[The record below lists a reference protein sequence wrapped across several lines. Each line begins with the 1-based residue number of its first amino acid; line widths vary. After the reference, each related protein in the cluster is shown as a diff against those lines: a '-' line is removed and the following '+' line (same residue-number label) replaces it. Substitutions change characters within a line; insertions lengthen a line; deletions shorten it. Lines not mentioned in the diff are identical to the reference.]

1 MKMNGSGFW
10 VPGLKNKT
18 RPTRIQHVG
27 RVLLFGPAVAALFA
41 AAMQWPTVEA
51 QAPAPSFAATVYPV
65 LEKANCRSC
74 HTDEGVASG
83 TRLHF
88 PPETASSDE
97 IDAFGLTLAA
107 LVNRADPSSSLLINK
122 PTNRIRHVG
131 GVKIAPDSADEQV
144 VRTWVQHLA
153 TVSDSAVS
161 AARARLETVKPA
173 VAHQVALRRLTH
185 SQYNNTVR
193 DLLGDYSRPADRFPP
208 EDFVGGFKNQTRTQG
223 IPPVLEDAYS
233 TAAERMAMNAFRA
246 GDVNGLVPCKPAS
259 PRDAK
264 CRDQF
269 VRAFGEKAF
278 RRPLNDVEVRRYNE
292 LFAEQ
297 ASRTGKFLEGTRVV
311 VEAMLQSPKFL
322 FHVTSG
328 EAGSPPSREASAFAE
343 ATADRRSLGGG
354 WSADRR
360 DYAIANRLSYLLWDT
375 MPDRA
380 LLDAAAK
387 GELRTA
393 EGLERVARTMLQDK
407 RARQATDE
415 FFAQWLRFDRMLTA
429 AKDDGRYPSFTP
441 ELAAMMVQETRML
454 LGHLVW
460 NDLNFMDA
468 LTADYG
474 FLNADLARLYGLP
487 EPAGEFEMVKFPES
501 FPRAGILGQAT
512 FLASTTGPVE
522 TSPTARGMFVREH
535 LLCQIVPNPPPGVNT
550 NLPEPA
556 TADAARAKRERM
568 IEHVE
573 NQSCSGCH
581 RLMDPIGFGLEK
593 YDAVGAWRD
602 QEIVDISAGSGESRR
617 SKPVNVDITATGEIA
632 GLPNST
638 FGDSR
643 TLGRVLASSPVCQ
656 DCVVRQMFRYA
667 FGRAEIPSDRS
678 TVTGTAATFRSSGF
692 KFKEL
697 LISLV
702 RSPQFLEGL

>member
-1 MKMNGSGFW
+1 MKTNGSRFWVLGSGFAAA
-10 VPGLKNKT
+10 
-18 RPTRIQHVG
+18 
-27 RVLLFGPAVAALFA
+27 VLVAAAVQL
-41 AAMQWPTVEA
+41 PIVEA

-65 LEKANCRSC
+65 LEKANCRAC

-88 PPETASSDE
+88 PADTASADE

-107 LVNRADPSSSLLINK
+107 LVNRDDPSSSLLLNK
-122 PTNRIRHVG
+122 PTNRVRHVG
-131 GVKIAPDSADEQV
+131 GLKIEPGSPDEQA

-153 TVSDSAVS
+153 TVPDSAVA
-161 AARARLETVKPA
+161 AARARLATVAPA
-173 VAHQVALRRLTH
+173 DSHQVGLRRLTH

-193 DLLGDYSRPADRFPP
+193 DLLGDHSRPADRFPP

-233 TAAERMAMNAFRA
+233 TAAERMATNAFRA
-246 GDVNGLVPCKPAS
+246 GDVNGLVPCAPPQGGASRQSSPGSGRAAADIPA
-259 PRDAK
+259 RDAK

-269 VRAFGEKAF
+269 VRSFGERAF
-278 RRPLNDVEVRRYNE
+278 RRPLNDVEVRRYTE
-292 LFAEQ
+292 LFAQQ
-297 ASRTGKFLEGTRVV
+297 ANATGKFLEGARVV

-322 FHVTSG
+322 FHVTAG
-328 EAGSPPSREASAFAE
+328 DAGSPPSREA
-343 ATADRRSLGGG
+343 T
-354 WSADRR
+354 ADRR

-393 EGLERVARTMLQDK
+393 DGIERIARGMLRDK
-407 RARQATDE
+407 RGQQAVDE
-415 FFAQWLRFDRMLTA
+415 FFSQWLRFDRMLTA
-429 AKDDGRYPSFTP
+429 AKDDGRFPTFTP
-441 ELAAMMVQETRML
+441 ELAATMVQETRML
-454 LGHLVW
+454 LDHLVW

-468 LTADYG
+468 FTADYS
-474 FLNADLARLYGLP
+474 FLNAELARLYGVP
-487 EPAGEFEMVKFPES
+487 EPAGEFEMVKFPATL
-501 FPRAGILGQAT
+501 PRAGILGQAT

-522 TSPTARGMFVREH
+522 TSPTARGLFVREH
-535 LLCQIVPNPPPGVNT
+535 LLCQVVPNPPPGVNT

-556 TADAARAKRERM
+556 SADAARAKRERM
-568 IEHVE
+568 LQHVE
-573 NQSCSGCH
+573 NQTCSGCH

-593 YDAVGAWRD
+593 YDAIGVWRD
-602 QEIVDISAGSGESRR
+602 KETVDIYSGSGEGRR

-632 GLPNST
+632 GVPNST
-638 FGDSR
+638 FDDSR
-643 TLGRVLASSPVCQ
+643 ALGKVLAASPICQ
-656 DCVVRQMFRYA
+656 DCVVKQVFRYA
-667 FGRAEIPSDRS
+667 FGRPEAAPDRS
-678 TVTGTAATFRSSGF
+678 TIAAAAATFRRSGF
-692 KFKEL
+692 KFKEV

>member
-1 MKMNGSGFW
+1 MTMRGFRF
-10 VPGLKNKT
+10 G
-18 RPTRIQHVG
+18 
-27 RVLLFGPAVAALFA
+27 VLFVWPAFAVAALA
-41 AAMQWPTVEA
+41 AVIHFPVVEA
-51 QAPAPSFAATVYPV
+51 QAPAPSFATTVYPV
-65 LEKANCRSC
+65 LEKAGCRAC

-88 PPETASSDE
+88 PPEAASAEE
-97 IDAFGLTLAA
+97 IDAFGLTLAV
-107 LVNRADPSSSLLINK
+107 LVSRDDPSSSLLLNK

-131 GVKIAPDSADEQV
+131 GVKIEPNSADEQV

-153 TVSDSAVS
+153 TVPDSAVS
-161 AARARLETVKPA
+161 VARAHLAAVKPA
-173 VAHQVALRRLTH
+173 AAHQVGLRRLTH

-208 EDFVGGFKNQTRTQG
+208 EDFVSGFKNQTRTQS

-233 TAAERMAMNAFRA
+233 SAAERIALNAFRA

-259 PRDAK
+259 ARDVK

-269 VRAFGEKAF
+269 VRVFGEKAF
-278 RRPLNDVEVRRYNE
+278 RRPLTDVEIRRYND
-292 LFAEQ
+292 LFVEQ
-297 ASRTGKFLEGTRVV
+297 ANHTGKFLEGARVV

-322 FHVTSG
+322 FHVT
-328 EAGSPPSREASAFAE
+328 AGDPSVRLQ
-343 ATADRRSLGGG
+343 ADL
-354 WSADRR
+354 R

-387 GELRTA
+387 GELRTP
-393 EGLERVARTMLQDK
+393 EGLERVARTMLQDT

-415 FFAQWLRFDRMLTA
+415 FFSEWLRFDRMLTA
-429 AKDDGRYPSFTP
+429 AKDDERYPSFTP

-460 NDLNFMDA
+460 NDRNFMEA
-468 LTADYG
+468 FTADYS
-474 FLNADLARLYGLP
+474 FLNADLARVYGLP
-487 EPAGEFEMVKFPES
+487 EPAGEFEIVKFPEAL
-501 FPRAGILGQAT
+501 PRAGILGQAT

-522 TSPTARGMFVREH
+522 TSPTARGLFVREH

-550 NLPEPA
+550 NLPEPS

-568 IEHVE
+568 VEHAQ
-573 NQSCSGCH
+573 NPTCSGCH

-602 QEIVDISAGSGESRR
+602 QEIVDIYAGAGESRR
-617 SKPVNVDITATGEIA
+617 SKPVSVDITATGEIA
-632 GLPNST
+632 GIANST

-656 DCVVRQMFRYA
+656 DCVVKQMFRFA
-667 FGRAEIPSDRS
+667 FGRAETASDRA
-678 TVTGTAATFRSSGF
+678 TVTGTAATFRNSGF

>member
-1 MKMNGSGFW
+1 MTMRSSGF
-10 VPGLKNKT
+10 G
-18 RPTRIQHVG
+18 RRYVG
-27 RVLLFGPAVAALFA
+27 RVLVFGPAAAVAILLGRVLFLGPA
-41 AAMQWPTVEA
+41 ITVVEA
-51 QAPAPSFAATVYPV
+51 QAPAPSFSTAVYPV
-65 LEKANCRSC
+65 LEKAGCRAC

-88 PPETASSDE
+88 PPEAASADE

-107 LVNRADPSSSLLINK
+107 LVNRGDPSSSLLLNK
-122 PTNRIRHVG
+122 PTNRTRHVG
-131 GVKIAPDSADEQV
+131 GVKIEPDSADEQTL
-144 VRTWVQHLA
+144 RAWVQHLA
-153 TVSDSAVS
+153 GVPDADVS
-161 AARARLETVKPA
+161 AAWARLAAVKPA
-173 VAHQVALRRLTH
+173 AAHEVGLRRLTH

-193 DLLGDYSRPADRFPP
+193 DLVGDHSRPADRFPP
-208 EDFVGGFKNQTRTQG
+208 EDFVGGFKNQTRTQS

-233 TAAERMAMNAFRA
+233 TAAERIALNAFRA

-259 PRDAK
+259 ARDAK

-278 RRPLNDVEVRRYNE
+278 RRPLTDIEIRRYND

-297 ASRTGKFLEGTRVV
+297 ASGSGKFLEGARVV

-322 FHVTSG
+322 FHVT
-328 EAGSPPSREASAFAE
+328 AGPSSRDA
-343 ATADRRSLGGG
+343 ATDKL
-354 WSADRR
+354 R

-393 EGLERVARTMLQDK
+393 EGLERMARAMLQDP
-407 RARQATDE
+407 RARQAADE
-415 FFAQWLRFDRMLTA
+415 FFSQWLRFDRMLTA

-441 ELAAMMVQETRML
+441 ELAAMMVQETKML

-460 NDLNFMDA
+460 NDRNFMEA
-468 LTADYG
+468 LTAEYS
-474 FLNADLARLYGLP
+474 FLNADLARLYGVP
-487 EPAGEFEMVKFPES
+487 EPAGEFEIVTFPGTL
-501 FPRAGILGQAT
+501 PRAGILGQAT

-522 TSPTARGMFVREH
+522 TSPTARGLFVREH

-568 IEHVE
+568 VEHAT
-573 NQSCSGCH
+573 NPSCSGCH

-593 YDAVGAWRD
+593 YDAVGAWRE
-602 QEIVDISAGSGESRR
+602 QEIVDIYTGAGESRR
-617 SKPVNVDITATGEIA
+617 SKPAPVDITAAGEIA
-632 GLPNST
+632 GLANST
-638 FGDSR
+638 FGDAR
-643 TLGRVLASSPVCQ
+643 GLGRVLAASPVCQ
-656 DCVVRQMFRYA
+656 DCVVKQVFRYA
-667 FGRAEIPSDRS
+667 FGRAETPSDRT
-678 TVTGTAATFRSSGF
+678 TVTGAATAFRSSGF

>member
-1 MKMNGSGFW
+1 MKRTRGSGFQ
-10 VPGLKNKT
+10 VPRSTFVEPGLKNKT
-18 RPTRIQHVG
+18 RPAYAVARYVG
-27 RVLLFGPAVAALFA
+27 RVLLFGPAAAVLFTA
-41 AAMQWPTVEA
+41 TMQRPVLEA

-88 PPETASSDE
+88 PEATATADE
-97 IDAFGLTLAA
+97 IEAFGLTLAV
-107 LVNRADPSSSLLINK
+107 LVNRDDPSSSLLINK
-122 PTNRIRHVG
+122 PTNRTRHVG
-131 GVKIAPDSADEQV
+131 GVKIQPDSAEEQA
-144 VRTWVQHLA
+144 VRAWVQYLA
-153 TVSDSAVS
+153 TVPDSAVNS
-161 AARARLETVKPA
+161 ARARLAAVNPA
-173 VAHQVALRRLTH
+173 VAHDVALRRLTH

-208 EDFVGGFKNQTRTQG
+208 EDFVGGFKNQTRTQS

-259 PRDAK
+259 ARDVK

-292 LFAEQ
+292 LFADQ
-297 ASRTGKFLEGTRVV
+297 ANRTGKFLEGARVV

-322 FHVTSG
+322 FHVTAG
-328 EAGSPPSREASAFAE
+328 EAGANK
-343 ATADRRSLGGG
+343 
-354 WSADRR
+354 

-375 MPDRA
+375 MPDRS

-387 GELRTA
+387 GEFRTP
-393 EGLERVARTMLQDK
+393 EGIERVARAMLQDK
-407 RARQATDE
+407 RARQAADE
-415 FFAQWLRFDRMLTA
+415 FFAQWLRFDRMLSA
-429 AKDDGRYPSFTP
+429 AKDDERYPSFTP

-460 NDLNFMDA
+460 NDLNFMEA
-468 LTADYG
+468 LTADYS
-474 FLNADLARLYGLP
+474 FLNADLARVYELP
-487 EPAGEFEMVKFPES
+487 EPAGEFEMVKFPAEL
-501 FPRAGILGQAT
+501 PRAGILGHAT

-568 IEHVE
+568 LEHAQ
-573 NQSCSGCH
+573 NPSCSGCH

-593 YDAVGAWRD
+593 YDAIGAWRA
-602 QEIVDISAGSGESRR
+602 QEIVEIYAGSGESRR
-617 SKPVNVDITATGEIA
+617 SKPVNVDITAAGEIA

-638 FGDSR
+638 FSDSR
-643 TLGRVLASSPVCQ
+643 ALGRVLASSPVCQ
-656 DCVVRQMFRYA
+656 DCVVKQLFRYA
-667 FGRAEIPSDRS
+667 FGRAETPPDRA
-678 TVTGTAATFRSSGF
+678 TVAGTATTFRNSGF

>member
-1 MKMNGSGFW
+1 MKTNGSRFWVLGSGFV
-10 VPGLKNKT
+10 VPGST
-18 RPTRIQHVG
+18 
-27 RVLLFGPAVAALFA
+27 FALMLVCALVMAHFA
-41 AAMQWPTVEA
+41 AEFERVEA
-51 QAPAPSFAATVYPV
+51 QAPAPSFATSVYPV

-88 PPETASSDE
+88 PAETASAE
-97 IDAFGLTLAA
+97 EVEAFGLTLAA
-107 LVNRADPSSSLLINK
+107 LVNRDDPSSSLLLNK

-131 GVKIAPDSADEQV
+131 GVKIQPDSADEQV
-144 VRTWVQHLA
+144 VRSWAQHLA
-153 TVSDSAVS
+153 TVPDTAVN
-161 AARARLETVKPA
+161 AARARLAAVKPT

-193 DLLGDYSRPADRFPP
+193 DLLGDHSRPADRFPP
-208 EDFVGGFKNQTRTQG
+208 EDFVGGFKNQTRTQS

-259 PRDAK
+259 ARDAK
-264 CRDQF
+264 CRDAF
-269 VRAFGEKAF
+269 VRSFGERAF
-278 RRPLNDVEVRRYNE
+278 RRPLNDVEVRRYHD
-292 LFAEQ
+292 LFAAQ
-297 ASRTGKFLEGTRVV
+297 ANRSGTFLEGARVV

-322 FHVTSG
+322 FHVTAG
-328 EAGSPPSREASAFAE
+328 EAGVPPSREA
-343 ATADRRSLGGG
+343 T
-354 WSADRR
+354 ADRR

-375 MPDRA
+375 MPDRP

-387 GELRTA
+387 GELRTP
-393 EGLERVARTMLQDK
+393 EGIERIARAMLQDK

-429 AKDDGRYPSFTP
+429 AKDDERYPAFTP
-441 ELAAMMVQETRML
+441 ELAAMMVQETRIL

-468 LTADYG
+468 LTADYS

-487 EPAGEFEMVKFPES
+487 EPAGEFELVKFPAS
-501 FPRAGILGQAT
+501 LPRAGILGQST

-550 NLPEPA
+550 NLPEP
-556 TADAARAKRERM
+556 TTVDAVRAKRERM
-568 IEHVE
+568 LEHVE

-593 YDAVGAWRD
+593 YDAIGGWRD
-602 QEIVDISAGSGESRR
+602 QEMIELAGEGARR
-617 SKPVNVDITATGEIA
+617 GTKPVNVDINPAGEIA
-632 GLPNST
+632 GVPNST
-638 FGDSR
+638 FDDSR
-643 TLGRVLASSPVCQ
+643 TLGRILASSPICQ
-656 DCVVRQMFRYA
+656 DCVVKQMFRYA
-667 FGRAEIPSDRS
+667 FGRAEAPSDRS
-678 TVTGTAATFRSSGF
+678 TVAGAAAAFRTSGF

>member
-1 MKMNGSGFW
+1 MKNKSPRFS
-10 VPGLKNKT
+10 PGLNNKT
-18 RPTRIQHVG
+18 RPTYAAAAAALAIFVG
-27 RVLLFGPAVAALFA
+27 RVFVGPAFSV
-41 AAMQWPTVEA
+41 VDA
-51 QAPAPSFAATVYPV
+51 QAPPPSFSTTVYPV
-65 LEKANCRSC
+65 LEKANCRAC

-88 PPETASSDE
+88 PPETASAEE
-97 IDAFGLTLAA
+97 IDAFGLTLAV
-107 LVNRADPSSSLLINK
+107 LVSRDNPSSSLLLNK
-122 PTNRIRHVG
+122 PTNRVRHVG
-131 GVKIAPDSADEQV
+131 GLKIQPDSTDEQA
-144 VRTWVQHLA
+144 VRAWVQHLA
-153 TVSDSAVS
+153 TVPDTAVS
-161 AARARLETVKPA
+161 AARARLADVKPV
-173 VAHQVALRRLTH
+173 VAHQVGLRRLTH

-208 EDFVGGFKNQTRTQG
+208 EDFVSGFKNQTRTQS

-233 TAAERMAMNAFRA
+233 TAAERIALNAFRA

-259 PRDAK
+259 ARDAK

-269 VRAFGEKAF
+269 VRGFGEKAF
-278 RRPLNDVEVRRYNE
+278 RRPLTDIEIRRYND

-297 ASRTGKFLEGTRVV
+297 ANRTGKFLEGARVV

-322 FHVTSG
+322 FHVTAG
-328 EAGSPPSREASAFAE
+328 EPSPDAAAAPTSRNAP
-343 ATADRRSLGGG
+343 ADRQ
-354 WSADRR
+354 R

-387 GELRTA
+387 GELRTP
-393 EGLERVARTMLQDK
+393 EGVERIARSMLQDA

-415 FFAQWLRFDRMLTA
+415 FFSQWLRFDRMLTA
-429 AKDDGRYPSFTP
+429 AKDDGRFPSFTP
-441 ELAAMMVQETRML
+441 ELAAMMVQETKML

-460 NDLNFMDA
+460 SDRNFMEA
-468 LTADYG
+468 LTADYS
-474 FLNADLARLYGLP
+474 FINADLARLYGLP
-487 EPAGEFEMVKFPES
+487 EPAGEFEIVKFPEGM
-501 FPRAGILGQAT
+501 PRAGILGQAT

-522 TSPTARGMFVREH
+522 TSPTARGLFVREH

-568 IEHVE
+568 VEHAQ
-573 NQSCSGCH
+573 NPTCSGCH

-602 QEIVDISAGSGESRR
+602 QEIVDIFTGAGEARR
-617 SKPVNVDITATGEIA
+617 SKPVNVDITPTGEIA
-632 GLPNST
+632 GIANST

-643 TLGRVLASSPVCQ
+643 ALGRVLASSPVCQ
-656 DCVVRQMFRYA
+656 DCVVKQMFRFA
-667 FGRAEIPSDRS
+667 FGRAEMPSDRK
-678 TVTGTAATFRSSGF
+678 TIAGTAATFRSSGF

>member
-1 MKMNGSGFW
+1 MKMKNGSGCW
-10 VPGLKNKT
+10 VLGS
-18 RPTRIQHVG
+18 G
-27 RVLLFGPAVAALFA
+27 FVAAALV
-41 AAMQWPTVEA
+41 AAMQLPVVEA

-65 LEKANCRSC
+65 LEKANCRAC

-88 PPETASSDE
+88 PSETASAEE
-97 IDAFGLTLAA
+97 IDAFGLTLVV
-107 LVNRADPSSSLLINK
+107 LVNRDEPSSSLLLNK

-144 VRTWVQHLA
+144 VRTWVQHLV
-153 TVSDSAVS
+153 TVPDSAVS
-161 AARARLETVKPA
+161 AARARLA
-173 VAHQVALRRLTH
+173 VVTPGAAHQVGLRRLTH

-208 EDFVGGFKNQTRTQG
+208 EDFVSGFKNQTRTQS

-233 TAAERMAMNAFRA
+233 TAAERIALNAFRA
-246 GDVNGLVPCKPAS
+246 GDVNNLIPCKPAS
-259 PRDAK
+259 TRDLK

-278 RRPLNDVEVRRYNE
+278 RRPLTDVEIRRYND

-297 ASRTGKFLEGTRVV
+297 ANRTGKFLEGARVV

-322 FHVTSG
+322 FHVTAGDPSVRLKPDTTETGSG
-328 EAGSPPSREASAFAE
+328 GTRSVRLQ
-343 ATADRRSLGGG
+343 ADQ
-354 WSADRR
+354 ADQR
-360 DYAIANRLSYLLWDT
+360 DYAIADRLSYLLWDT

-380 LLDAAAK
+380 LLDAASK
-387 GELRTA
+387 GELRTP
-393 EGLERVARTMLQDK
+393 EGLERVARTMLEDP

-415 FFAQWLRFDRMLTA
+415 FFSQWLRFDRMLTA

-460 NDLNFMDA
+460 NDRNFMEA
-468 LTADYG
+468 FTADYS
-474 FLNADLARLYGLP
+474 FLNADLARVYGLP
-487 EPAGEFEMVKFPES
+487 EPAGEFEIVKFPEAL
-501 FPRAGILGQAT
+501 PRAGILGQST

-522 TSPTARGMFVREH
+522 TSPTARGLFVREH

-568 IEHVE
+568 VEHAQ
-573 NQSCSGCH
+573 NPTCSGCH

-593 YDAVGAWRD
+593 YDAIGAWRD
-602 QEIVDISAGSGESRR
+602 QEIVDIFRGAGESRR
-617 SKPVNVDITATGEIA
+617 SKPANVDITATGEIA
-632 GLPNST
+632 GIANST
-638 FGDSR
+638 FGDAR
-643 TLGRVLASSPVCQ
+643 ALGRVLASSPVCQ
-656 DCVVRQMFRYA
+656 DCVVKQMFRYA
-667 FGRAEIPSDRS
+667 FGRAETPSDRS
-678 TVTGTAATFRSSGF
+678 TVMGTAAVFRSSGF

-702 RSPQFLEGL
+702 RSPQFVEGL

>member
-1 MKMNGSGFW
+1 MSTDSF
-10 VPGLKNKT
+10 
-18 RPTRIQHVG
+18 
-27 RVLLFGPAVAALFA
+27 PA
-41 AAMQWPTVEA
+41 
-51 QAPAPSFAATVYPV
+51 
-65 LEKANCRSC
+65 
-74 HTDEGVASG
+74 AS
-83 TRLHF
+83 RQ
-88 PPETASSDE
+88 
-97 IDAFGLTLAA
+97 
-107 LVNRADPSSSLLINK
+107 
-122 PTNRIRHVG
+122 
-131 GVKIAPDSADEQV
+131 SA
-144 VRTWVQHLA
+144 
-153 TVSDSAVS
+153 
-161 AARARLETVKPA
+161 
-173 VAHQVALRRLTH
+173 
-185 SQYNNTVR
+185 R
-193 DLLGDYSRPADRFPP
+193 D
-208 EDFVGGFKNQTRTQG
+208 V
-223 IPPVLEDAYS
+223 
-233 TAAERMAMNAFRA
+233 
-246 GDVNGLVPCKPAS
+246 
-259 PRDAK
+259 K

-269 VRAFGEKAF
+269 VRVFGEKAF
-278 RRPLNDVEVRRYNE
+278 RRPLTDVEIRRYND

-297 ASRTGKFLEGTRVV
+297 ANHTGKFLEGARVV

-322 FHVTSG
+322 FHVTAAPVGPASG
-328 EAGSPPSREASAFAE
+328 GPCVITRF
-343 ATADRRSLGGG
+343 
-354 WSADRR
+354 
-360 DYAIANRLSYLLWDT
+360 ANRLSYLLWDT

-387 GELRTA
+387 GELRTP
-393 EGLERVARTMLQDK
+393 EGLERVARTMLQDT

-415 FFAQWLRFDRMLTA
+415 FFSEWLRFDRMLTA

-460 NDLNFMDA
+460 NDRNFMEA
-468 LTADYG
+468 FTADYS

-487 EPAGEFEMVKFPES
+487 EPAGEFEIVKFPEAL
-501 FPRAGILGQAT
+501 PRAGILGQAT

-522 TSPTARGMFVREH
+522 TSPTARGLFVREH

-550 NLPEPA
+550 NLPEPS

-568 IEHVE
+568 VEHAQ
-573 NQSCSGCH
+573 NPTCSGCH

-602 QEIVDISAGSGESRR
+602 QEIVDIYAGAGESRR

-632 GLPNST
+632 GIANST

-656 DCVVRQMFRYA
+656 DCVVKQMFRFA
-667 FGRAEIPSDRS
+667 FGRAETPSDRA

>member
-1 MKMNGSGFW
+1 MLACALMIGQ
-10 VPGLKNKT
+10 VAT
-18 RPTRIQHVG
+18 RFD
-27 RVLLFGPAVAALFA
+27 RVD
-41 AAMQWPTVEA
+41 A
-51 QAPAPSFAATVYPV
+51 QVPAPSFAATVYPV
-65 LEKANCRSC
+65 FEKAGCRSC

-88 PPETASSDE
+88 PSEEATAEE

-107 LVNRADPSSSLLINK
+107 LVNRADPSSSLLVNK
-122 PTNRIRHVG
+122 PTNRTRHVG
-131 GVKIAPDSADEQV
+131 GVKIQPDSPEEQV
-144 VRTWVQHLA
+144 LRTWVQHLA
-153 TVSDSAVS
+153 TVPDADIN
-161 AARARLETVKPA
+161 AARARLMAVKPA
-173 VAHQVALRRLTH
+173 AAHEVSLRRLTH

-233 TAAERMAMNAFRA
+233 TAAERIAMNAFRA
-246 GDVNGLVPCKPAS
+246 GDVNGLIPCKRATADIPA
-259 PRDAK
+259 RDAK

-278 RRPLNDVEVRRYNE
+278 RRPLTDVEIRRYNE

-297 ASRTGKFLEGTRVV
+297 ANRTGKFLEGARVV

-322 FHVTSG
+322 FHVTAG
-328 EAGSPPSREASAFAE
+328 EPGANPREPSAGA
-343 ATADRRSLGGG
+343 
-354 WSADRR
+354 R

-387 GELRTA
+387 GELRTPEA
-393 EGLERVARTMLQDK
+393 IERVARSMLDDK
-407 RARQATDE
+407 RARQAADE

-429 AKDDGRYPSFTP
+429 AKDDDRYPSFTP
-441 ELAAMMVQETRML
+441 ELAAMMVEETKML

-460 NDLNFMDA
+460 NDRNFMEA
-468 LTADYG
+468 FTADYT

-487 EPAGEFEMVKFPES
+487 EPAGEFELVKFPES
-501 FPRAGILGQAT
+501 LPRAGILGQAT

-535 LLCQIVPNPPPGVNT
+535 LLCQVVPNPPPGVNT
-550 NLPEPA
+550 NLPEPSSA
-556 TADAARAKRERM
+556 EAARAKRERM
-568 IEHVE
+568 LEHVE
-573 NQSCSGCH
+573 NASCSGCH

-593 YDAVGAWRD
+593 YDAIGAWRD
-602 QEIVDISAGSGESRR
+602 KEIVDVYAGAGESRR
-617 SKPVNVDITATGEIA
+617 SKPVSVDITATGEIA

-638 FGDSR
+638 FGDAR
-643 TLGRVLASSPVCQ
+643 ALGRVLASSPVCQ
-656 DCVVRQMFRYA
+656 DCVVKQMFRYA
-667 FGRAEIPSDRS
+667 FGRAELPSDRS
-678 TVTGTAATFRSSGF
+678 TVTSTAATFRSSGF

>member
-1 MKMNGSGFW
+1 MTMRGSRFRFLFLG
-10 VPGLKNKT
+10 PG
-18 RPTRIQHVG
+18 V
-27 RVLLFGPAVAALFA
+27 AVAALA
-41 AAMQWPTVEA
+41 AVIHFPVVEA
-51 QAPAPSFAATVYPV
+51 QAPAPSFATTVYPV
-65 LEKANCRSC
+65 LEKANCRAC

-88 PPETASSDE
+88 PAETASAEE

-107 LVNRADPSSSLLINK
+107 LVNRDDPSSSLLLNK

-131 GVKIAPDSADEQV
+131 GVKIEPNSADEQI
-144 VRTWVQHLA
+144 VRTWVQHLVA
-153 TVSDSAVS
+153 VPDSAVS
-161 AARARLETVKPA
+161 AARARLAVVTPA
-173 VAHQVALRRLTH
+173 VAHQVGLRRLTH

-208 EDFVGGFKNQTRTQG
+208 EDFVSGFKNQTRTQS

-233 TAAERMAMNAFRA
+233 TAAERIALNAFRA
-246 GDVNGLVPCKPAS
+246 GDVNGLVPCAPAS
-259 PRDAK
+259 ARDAK

-269 VRAFGEKAF
+269 VRVFGEKAF
-278 RRPLNDVEVRRYNE
+278 RRPLSDVEIRRYND

-297 ASRTGKFLEGTRVV
+297 ANRTGKFLEGARVV

-322 FHVTSG
+322 FHVTAGDPSVRLKPDTTETGSG
-328 EAGSPPSREASAFAE
+328 GSGSSVRLQ
-343 ATADRRSLGGG
+343 ADQ
-354 WSADRR
+354 R
-360 DYAIANRLSYLLWDT
+360 DYAIANRLSYMLWDT

-387 GELRTA
+387 GELRTP
-393 EGLERVARTMLQDK
+393 EGLERVARTMLQDP

-415 FFAQWLRFDRMLTA
+415 FFSQWLRFDRMLTA

-460 NDLNFMDA
+460 NDRNFMEA
-468 LTADYG
+468 FTADYS

-487 EPAGEFEMVKFPES
+487 EPAGEFELVKFPEAL
-501 FPRAGILGQAT
+501 PRAGILGQAT

-522 TSPTARGMFVREH
+522 TSPTARGLFVREH

-550 NLPEPA
+550 NLPEPP
-556 TADAARAKRERM
+556 TPDAARAKRERM
-568 IEHVE
+568 VEHAQ
-573 NQSCSGCH
+573 NPTCSGCH

-602 QEIVDISAGSGESRR
+602 REIVDIFTGAGESRR

-632 GLPNST
+632 GVANST

-643 TLGRVLASSPVCQ
+643 ALGRVLASSPVCQ
-656 DCVVRQMFRYA
+656 DCVVKQMFRFA
-667 FGRAEIPSDRS
+667 FGRAEAPSDRA
-678 TVTGTAATFRSSGF
+678 TITGTASTFRSSGF

-702 RSPQFLEGL
+702 RSPQFIEGL